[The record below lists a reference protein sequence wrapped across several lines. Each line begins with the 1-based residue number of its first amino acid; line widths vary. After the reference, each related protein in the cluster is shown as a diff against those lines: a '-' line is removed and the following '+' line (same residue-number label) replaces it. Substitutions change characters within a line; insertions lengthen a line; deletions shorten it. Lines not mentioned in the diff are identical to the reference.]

1 MHLWHKEMTLLL
13 LLKCWLFSCWDTHV
27 KNIYFFCQR
36 SHRRAWRMK
45 TLIVFALMRAYL
57 KRPRLC
63 SAHKMFWSWSFHNV
77 RRKFHRRRTGLML
90 VVEVYTLNLNG
101 YNLQSLFLSCYF
113 LKALIISLF
122 HNRPVKRAL
131 LHLSAI
137 WFPMVLNQSIIIS
150 ALGEPRSMKQAFY
163 R

>member
-27 KNIYFFCQR
+27 KNIYFFYQHSR
-36 SHRRAWRMK
+36 RRAWQMK
-45 TLIVFALMRAYL
+45 ILIVFALMRVYL
-57 KRPRLC
+57 KRSRLC
-63 SAHKMFWSWSFHNV
+63 SARKMFWSSSFHNI
-77 RRKFHRRRTGLML
+77 RTTFHCCRTILML
-90 VVEVYTLNLNG
+90 VVEVYKLNLNG
-101 YNLQSLFLSCYF
+101 YNLQSLFSVCYF

-122 HNRPVKRAL
+122 HNRLVKRAL
-131 LHLSAI
+131 RHLSAI
-137 WFPMVLNQSIIIS
+137 WFPMELNQSIIIS